1 LQKNVGLRQL
11 GDSVRNLSQICNL
24 PVPIKIPERG
34 SYNFKQIP
42 LSDPRVWAVFGRG
55 DTKGIFQLEKQLGQD
70 WAKRAKPRNIEELAA
85 LVSILR
91 PGPLES
97 GMANQ
102 YVKRKNGE
110 EETVYFHPMLEPILK
125 ETYGTLIYQ
134 EQAMRIAV
142 ELAGFNLVEAD
153 TLRKAIGKKKPEV
166 MAEAKKMFLEK
177 AKGFGKITEEEA
189 AEIFSWI
196 EKSVRYSFN
205 KSHAVSYAM
214 HAYYCAYQKVH
225 FPREFYTAWLTYS
238 DWKPDQKEEVYDLVQ
253 NAKRN
258 GLNIIPPDIL
268 RMNVDFEIMPDG
280 SIIFGLAHIRGVGYS
295 AIETIKKYGENLTTL
310 IGFLKSVKM
319 LHRNVAEGLIKSGA
333 CDRYGISR
341 TGLLKLLYII
351 SGRTEGYS
359 EEESEL
365 KPMTSIEYN
374 HFVKEIDQRGIEGAL
389 YSILENDVCVKKRIP
404 TIEAKIG
411 YIKDLTPDTNRQK
424 SIWEKIYLGLNLTCS
439 AADDYEKTDRRTKTC
454 REIFKLPPKEKVVM
468 HVVIDKIKPR
478 KTSEK
483 AKNSGQPYCYLD
495 VSDNTAAVSG
505 IVCWPEQ
512 YEKYKKDLIEGLVVS
527 IYGRKDA
534 WKNKEQIVLEQLK
547 VVG

>member
-1 LQKNVGLRQL
+1 VQTSLQKNVGLRQL

-253 NAKRN
+253 
-258 GLNIIPPDIL
+258 
-268 RMNVDFEIMPDG
+268 
-280 SIIFGLAHIRGVGYS
+280 HYS
-295 AIETIKKYGENLTTL
+295 
-310 IGFLKSVKM
+310 S
-319 LHRNVAEGLIKSGA
+319 
-333 CDRYGISR
+333 
-341 TGLLKLLYII
+341 
-351 SGRTEGYS
+351 
-359 EEESEL
+359 
-365 KPMTSIEYN
+365 
-374 HFVKEIDQRGIEGAL
+374 
-389 YSILENDVCVKKRIP
+389 
-404 TIEAKIG
+404 
-411 YIKDLTPDTNRQK
+411 
-424 SIWEKIYLGLNLTCS
+424 
-439 AADDYEKTDRRTKTC
+439 
-454 REIFKLPPKEKVVM
+454 
-468 HVVIDKIKPR
+468 
-478 KTSEK
+478 
-483 AKNSGQPYCYLD
+483 
-495 VSDNTAAVSG
+495 
-505 IVCWPEQ
+505 
-512 YEKYKKDLIEGLVVS
+512 
-527 IYGRKDA
+527 
-534 WKNKEQIVLEQLK
+534 
-547 VVG
+547 